1 MLDIKSYDLGVKT
14 LTPKINF
21 DERGFVSEVFRSDWK
36 EFFDGKFPEQINI
49 SKSNSNVIRAW
60 HKHNRNQTDYFIVQE
75 GKMKICAYDGNKE
88 SSTYG
93 KLVEI
98 EASGEKLQIIK
109 IPGHLWHGT
118 KTISDE
124 PSITI
129 YFLTNLYDYS
139 NPDEERINWNDSL
152 IIDPRTKKPYDWNL
166 S

>member
-1 MLDIKSYDLGVKT
+1 MPDIKSYDLGVKI
-14 LTPKINF
+14 LTPKVNF

-36 EFFDGKFPEQINI
+36 EFFNGKFPEQINI
-49 SKSNSNVIRAW
+49 SKSNPNVIRAW
-60 HKHNRNQTDYFIVQE
+60 HKHNRNQTDYFMVQE
-75 GKMKICAYDGNKE
+75 GTMKICAYDGDKE

-98 EASGEKLQIIK
+98 KASGKKLQIIK

-139 NPDEERINWNDSL
+139 NPDEERINWNDSS

>member
-1 MLDIKSYDLGVKT
+1 MLDIKSYDLGVKI
-14 LTPKINF
+14 LTPKINI

-36 EFFDGKFPEQINI
+36 EFFDGKFPGQVNI
-49 SKSNSNVIRAW
+49 SKSNPNVIRAW
-60 HKHNRNQTDYFIVQE
+60 HKHNRNQTDYFMVQE
-75 GKMKICAYDGNKE
+75 GTMKICAYDGNKE

-98 EASGEKLQIIK
+98 KASGKKLQIIK

>member
-1 MLDIKSYDLGVKT
+1 MLDIKSYDLGVKI
-14 LTPKINF
+14 LTPKINI

-36 EFFDGKFPEQINI
+36 EFFDGKFPEQVNI
-49 SKSNSNVIRAW
+49 SKSNPNVIRAW
-60 HKHNRNQTDYFIVQE
+60 HKHNRNQTDYFMVQK
-75 GKMKICAYDGNKE
+75 GTMKICAYDGDKE

-98 EASGEKLQIIK
+98 KASGKKLQIIK

-118 KTISDE
+118 KTISNE